1 MKPDYVTTGI
11 VPDWGD
17 FIEIKDE
24 DQIQGLRQA
33 CQLARHILL
42 MAGRVLKVMGC
53 SYQGFTYKSSCW
65 VCRIQIFIERND
77 GIIAVTKYYNK

>member
-11 VPDWGD
+11 VPEWGD

-24 DQIQGLRQA
+24 DQIEGLRRA

-42 MAGRVLKVMGC
+42 MTGKTLKVMEAE
-53 SYQGFTYKSSCW
+53 SVSPSAWNSKINMSPFHWNVKAELQAE
-65 VCRIQIFIERND
+65 IQI
-77 GIIAVTKYYNK
+77 